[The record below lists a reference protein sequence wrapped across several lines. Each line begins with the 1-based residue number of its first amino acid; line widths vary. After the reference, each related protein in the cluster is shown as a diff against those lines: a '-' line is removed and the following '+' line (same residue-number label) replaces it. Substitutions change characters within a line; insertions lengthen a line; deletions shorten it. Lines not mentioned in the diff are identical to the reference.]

1 MKKYLSI
8 INLLQSIFSVD
19 VGLERNSE
27 IAILDRILKDDFQRR
42 EIESE
47 LVGLFSDSSVSWVEL
62 LDNESYLVYPAD
74 DEYDAKIYMVE
85 ILWDRVFPDSPV
97 P

>member
-1 MKKYLSI
+1 MKKYSSI

-27 IAILDRILKDDFQRR
+27 IAILDRILKDDFQRK

-74 DEYDAKIYMVE
+74 DEDDAKTYMVE

>member
-74 DEYDAKIYMVE
+74 DEYDAKTYMVE

>member
-1 MKKYLSI
+1 MKKYSSI

-47 LVGLFSDSSVSWVEL
+47 LLGLFSDSSVSWVEL

-74 DEYDAKIYMVE
+74 DEDDAKTYMVE

>member
-1 MKKYLSI
+1 MKKYSSI

-27 IAILDRILKDDFQRR
+27 ISILDRILKDDFQRR

-74 DEYDAKIYMVE
+74 DEDDAKTYMVE

>member
-1 MKKYLSI
+1 M
-8 INLLQSIFSVD
+8 
-19 VGLERNSE
+19 ERNSE

-62 LDNESYLVYPAD
+62 LDNESYFVYPAD
-74 DEYDAKIYMVE
+74 DEDDAKTYMVE

>member
-1 MKKYLSI
+1 MKKYSSI
-8 INLLQSIFSVD
+8 INLLQSISSVD

-74 DEYDAKIYMVE
+74 DEDDAKTYMVE

>member
-1 MKKYLSI
+1 MKKYSSI

-74 DEYDAKIYMVE
+74 DEDDAKTYMVE

>member
-1 MKKYLSI
+1 M
-8 INLLQSIFSVD
+8 
-19 VGLERNSE
+19 ERNSE
-27 IAILDRILKDDFQRR
+27 IAILDKILKDDFQRR

-74 DEYDAKIYMVE
+74 DEDDAKTYMVE